1 MSVEFNHT
9 IVWSRDSKA
18 SAAFLAGMLG
28 LLAPKKW
35 GGQVVTTANG
45 VNVDFMDKEGK
56 IRTQLDDVQNL
67 SRNFLRG
74 WWPHG
79 SGRLVVFEAIEPT
92 EKEATNER
100 G

>member
-1 MSVEFNHT
+1 MMFQIE
-9 IVWSRDSKA
+9 RLKRA
-18 SAAFLAGMLG
+18 
-28 LLAPKKW
+28 K
-35 GGQVVTTANG
+35 
-45 VNVDFMDKEGK
+45 
-56 IRTQLDDVQNL
+56 DDVQNL

-92 EKEATNER
+92 EEEATNER

>member
-1 MSVEFNHT
+1 MPSRQR
-9 IVWSRDSKA
+9 IVFQLLFGSA
-18 SAAFLAGMLG
+18 SASFSTLNGALG
-28 LLAPKKW
+28 
-35 GGQVVTTANG
+35 VVRRPG
-45 VNVDFMDKEGK
+45 W
-56 IRTQLDDVQNL
+56 DDVQNL

-92 EKEATNER
+92 EEEATNER

>member
-1 MSVEFNHT
+1 MT
-9 IVWSRDSKA
+9 RCDP
-18 SAAFLAGMLG
+18 
-28 LLAPKKW
+28 APKLATESNRKLW
-35 GGQVVTTANG
+35 AFAPGLRFG
-45 VNVDFMDKEGK
+45 
-56 IRTQLDDVQNL
+56 DDVQNL

-92 EKEATNER
+92 EEEATNER

>member
-1 MSVEFNHT
+1 MRESL
-9 IVWSRDSKA
+9 K
-18 SAAFLAGMLG
+18 
-28 LLAPKKW
+28 LLPMALDVLTRLRMARATPE
-35 GGQVVTTANG
+35 Q
-45 VNVDFMDKEGK
+45 
-56 IRTQLDDVQNL
+56 IDDVQNL

-92 EKEATNER
+92 EEEATNER

>member
-1 MSVEFNHT
+1 MRE
-9 IVWSRDSKA
+9 
-18 SAAFLAGMLG
+18 G
-28 LLAPKKW
+28 LH
-35 GGQVVTTANG
+35 
-45 VNVDFMDKEGK
+45 
-56 IRTQLDDVQNL
+56 DDVQNL

-92 EKEATNER
+92 EEEATNER

>member
-1 MSVEFNHT
+1 MITHVRPRLSKYGGFVVLIYLF
-9 IVWSRDSKA
+9 RDEA
-18 SAAFLAGMLG
+18 TDNLALTVDVT
-28 LLAPKKW
+28 
-35 GGQVVTTANG
+35 GQN
-45 VNVDFMDKEGK
+45 
-56 IRTQLDDVQNL
+56 IDDVQNF

-92 EKEATNER
+92 EEEATNER